1 MLVKLVS
8 FITKKLFFR
17 NNETNELISHHL
29 FQINK
34 IQSLQRR
41 LIARK
46 EDLVDRELSL
56 QEKDKLLAELR
67 QNLARQ
73 PGVDVIDEAR

>member
-1 MLVKLVS
+1 MQKRRNLW
-8 FITKKLFFR
+8 ITQNLSIFF
-17 NNETNELISHHL
+17 
-29 FQINK
+29 
-34 IQSLQRR
+34 QRL

>member
-1 MLVKLVS
+1 MQKRRNLW
-8 FITKKLFFR
+8 ITQNLSIFF
-17 NNETNELISHHL
+17 
-29 FQINK
+29 
-34 IQSLQRR
+34 QRR

-73 PGVDVIDEAR
+73 PGVDIIDEAR